1 MVVTSGAA
9 RGGRK
14 AERTDSG
21 WRWGSRQLLVGL
33 IVCGK
38 KIKSDL
44 MQRNRLASFIA
55 ATTLN
60 LFACGMRL
68 GLQPPKRKS
77 QKGTLTHAR
86 QKPPVLDSLVK
97 DKAEDSFTL

>member
-9 RGGRK
+9 RGGQK
-14 AERTDSG
+14 AERADSG
-21 WRWGSRQLLVGL
+21 WRWCSRRLLVGL

-55 ATTLN
+55 ATT
-60 LFACGMRL
+60 MRRISNDPL
-68 GLQPPKRKS
+68 RRCVAFSSGC
-77 QKGTLTHAR
+77 
-86 QKPPVLDSLVK
+86 
-97 DKAEDSFTL
+97 